1 VKNREDSIVVWGT
14 GQASREFLY
23 VEDAAKAIVL
33 ATEKY
38 DKPEPLNIGAGF
50 EIKIK
55 DLVSLIA
62 ELTGF

>member
-1 VKNREDSIVVWGT
+1 M
-14 GQASREFLY
+14 Y
-23 VEDAAKAIVL
+23 VEDAAEAIVL
-33 ATEKY
+33 TTEKY

-55 DLVSLIA
+55 DLVSLVV